1 MMLETYLPEAAWP
14 ARLPALHRE
23 HLRAVIRHVASNPDC
38 CGLAAGGSF
47 ITGAMDDYSDLDLV
61 VVVPPSTW
69 PAVLARRVSLVAA
82 VAPVL
87 TAFTGE
93 HVHEPRLLIVLHGP
107 PLLHVDYKFVSLDHV
122 ATRVEDPVILW
133 ERAGQ
138 LSRAFATEPAVYPLP
153 DPQWLEDRFWTW
165 IHYITTKLARRE
177 LFEVLDVLA
186 YFRKRVFGPLLLAP
200 SGAQPSGVRRIE
212 AARPDAV
219 AALAQA
225 TARHSLPEAVA
236 AVRASITLYRSL
248 RPPASST
255 FQWHREAEAAVVAY
269 FDEQARAL

>member
-1 MMLETYLPEAAWP
+1 MIETYLPESAWP
-14 ARLPALHRE
+14 ASLPAMHRE
-23 HLRAVIRHVASNPDC
+23 HLRAPIARFASNPDC

-47 ITGAMDDYSDLDLV
+47 ITGAMDDVSDLDLV
-61 VVVPPSTW
+61 VVAQPAAW
-69 PAVLARRVSLVAA
+69 PAVLARRAALVTE

-165 IHYITTKLARRE
+165 IHYIATKLARRE

-186 YFRKRVFGPLLLAP
+186 YLRKRVFGPLLLAP
-200 SGAQPSGVRRIE
+200 SGYQPSGVRRIE
-212 AARPDAV
+212 VARPDAV
-219 AALAQA
+219 AALAQT
-225 TARHSLPEAVA
+225 TARHSLPEAVE

-248 RPPASST
+248 RHPPSST
-255 FQWHREAEAAVVAY
+255 FQWRREAEAAAVAY
-269 FDEQARAL
+269 FEERARAL